1 MHFFTRRHVH
11 TPADL
16 EVSLLKYRPL
26 YGRFG
31 CNRPIEVEKHSEKQC
46 QKFLIRNAQ
55 EIFTDG
61 KSKNRSS
68 YHRIFLG
75 SHSAHCEPNPKREGN
90 ERGLKDILVPA
101 GE

>member
-55 EIFTDG
+55 EIFADG
-61 KSKNRSS
+61 KKNRKT
-68 YHRIFLG
+68 G
-75 SHSAHCEPNPKREGN
+75 AHTIEFFSVAILLIANPIQKGKEM
-90 ERGLKDILVPA
+90 RGV
-101 GE
+101 